1 MKSSLW
7 PVWGLALSSA
17 VAVLLACTEPPPPKA
32 PQKKVG
38 ATTDFDPCEGS
49 KPPWREYFGPLKGV
63 RCEQEQFL
71 RMADVARQL
80 DVKCQH
86 CHVPDPQKED
96 AFIYSDM
103 TENKEKALWMHHSL
117 MTGLRRK
124 DGEPMKCKSCHL
136 DKNGKPAAK
145 FLGSPRDLAFTV
157 EWMTTVMTRQ
167 FELAD
172 GGKLMCKSCH
182 VGGWGTQAFDPKVIG
197 KTVNVPRS
205 PDADA
210 IEPAPLPSSTPTDTS
225 ASPAASAAP
234 SASAPPPLTI
244 PAASAAAPS
253 AKPLATPSPT
263 KK

>member
-117 MTGLRRK
+117 MTGLH
-124 DGEPMKCKSCHL
+124 DEL
-136 DKNGKPAAK
+136 PAYCWASNK
-145 FLGSPRDLAFTV
+145 GYASPEHR
-157 EWMTTVMTRQ
+157 
-167 FELAD
+167 
-172 GGKLMCKSCH
+172 
-182 VGGWGTQAFDPKVIG
+182 
-197 KTVNVPRS
+197 
-205 PDADA
+205 DA
-210 IEPAPLPSSTPTDTS
+210 IREHGISRHHRASWSITDAPTLF
-225 ASPAASAAP
+225 
-234 SASAPPPLTI
+234 
-244 PAASAAAPS
+244 
-253 AKPLATPSPT
+253 
-263 KK
+263 

>member
-1 MKSSLW
+1 MKFSLW

-17 VAVLLACTEPPPPKA
+17 VAVLLACTDPPPAKT
-32 PQKKVG
+32 PQKKVAAG
-38 ATTDFDPCEGS
+38 SDFDPCEGS

-103 TENKEKALWMHHSL
+103 TENKEKALWMHHTL

-145 FLGSPRDLAFTV
+145 FLGTPRDIAFTV

-167 FELAD
+167 FEHAD
-172 GGKLMCKSCH
+172 GSKLMCKSCH

-197 KTVNVPRS
+197 KTVNVPRG

-210 IEPAPLPSSTPTDTS
+210 IDPPAPEPSSS
-225 ASPAASAAP
+225 ASVEPSASSAVPPASASAAPAASA
-234 SASAPPPLTI
+234 S
-244 PAASAAAPS
+244 APS
-253 AKPLATPSPT
+253 AKPLPTPPPT